1 MGRGMIKI
9 FREIL
14 REEKSPQGGFSF
26 AIKIGGNWRGRG
38 FGLIQKNLLGGNS
51 LHKGGNLLCIK
62 LWKNNLRSFIHN
74 SSNNRCC
81 FRVEF
86 IMEFTRVE
94 LGD

>member
-51 LHKGGNLLCIK
+51 LHKGGNFCVLNCGKI
-62 LWKNNLRSFIHN
+62 IYDH
-74 SSNNRCC
+74 
-81 FRVEF
+81 
-86 IMEFTRVE
+86 
-94 LGD
+94 